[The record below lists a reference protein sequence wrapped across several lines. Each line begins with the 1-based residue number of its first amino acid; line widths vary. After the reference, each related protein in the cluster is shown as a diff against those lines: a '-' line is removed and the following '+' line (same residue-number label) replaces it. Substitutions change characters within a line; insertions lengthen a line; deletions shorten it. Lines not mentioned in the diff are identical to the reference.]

1 MDAIPTPPT
10 SPQNHG
16 SAHLTG
22 VVTQIV
28 THVDAMWAEIVIDG
42 ADNLYREIR
51 VPYPLQ
57 NEDGTIARLKAGDR
71 VSIRVKPEL

>member
-1 MDAIPTPPT
+1 MDSKAKAATPAE
-10 SPQNHG
+10 QR

-28 THVDAMWAEIVIDG
+28 ARPGSTWAEIVIDG

-51 VPYPLQ
+51 APYPLQ
-57 NEDGTIARLKAGDR
+57 NEDGSVTRLSAGDR
-71 VSIRVKPEL
+71 VGIFVRPEI